1 MKKLFPKIIAI
12 VMVFAMAL
20 QFAGAALAAT
30 ATGTESWT
38 SGSYRYIAVF
48 KKFDTTGTCA
58 FKITATETHHNMGRA
73 NTISGSYRVN
83 TYGDTNF
90 PSAYRNKLVS
100 AAAKTGI
107 TLPYNHIEILD
118 QYTIPASFP
127 SGTYGVQVT
136 MIGQR
141 GEYSVQKSYMEE
153 LPTTIHAG
161 SFVCAPT
168 SCNTT
173 GVLYIKSLDG

>member
-30 ATGTESWT
+30 GTESWT
-38 SGSYRYIAVF
+38 SGKYRYIAVF
-48 KKFDTTGTCA
+48 RRFDTTGTYA
-58 FKITATETHHNMGRA
+58 YKIQDTETHHNLGDV
-73 NTISGSYRVN
+73 NTISGYYRVN

-90 PSAYRNKLVS
+90 PSAYSNKLVS

-107 TLPYNHIEILD
+107 TLPYNRMENIGT
-118 QYTIPASFP
+118 YTIPAGFP

-136 MIGQR
+136 MVGQR
-141 GEYSVQKSYMEE
+141 GEFCIQKSYMDE
-153 LPTTIHAG
+153 LPSIYLSG
-161 SFVCAPT
+161 SFICAPT

-173 GVLYIKSLDG
+173 GVLYLKSLDG